1 MRRVLFLVLLPI
13 LIMAGAA
20 SAAERAVYT
29 PTAMQAA
36 QAAGKPVI
44 VHVVASWC
52 STCAAQ
58 VPVVMNLL
66 KEPKYKDLLLLIVD
80 FDKQKQV
87 LRGYDVRAQSTF
99 IAFKGKQEVGRS
111 TGDTDKASIEALFDK
126 AS

>member
-1 MRRVLFLVLLPI
+1 MRRFLALLLLPALMI
-13 LIMAGAA
+13 GGAA
-20 SAAERAVYT
+20 SAAERAVYS
-29 PTAMQAA
+29 PAVMQAA

-58 VPVVMNLL
+58 VPVVMTLL

-80 FDKQKQV
+80 FDKQKSV
-87 LRGYDVRAQSTF
+87 LRSYDVRAQSTF
-99 IAFKGKQEVGRS
+99 LAFKGKQEVGRS

-126 AS
+126 TS